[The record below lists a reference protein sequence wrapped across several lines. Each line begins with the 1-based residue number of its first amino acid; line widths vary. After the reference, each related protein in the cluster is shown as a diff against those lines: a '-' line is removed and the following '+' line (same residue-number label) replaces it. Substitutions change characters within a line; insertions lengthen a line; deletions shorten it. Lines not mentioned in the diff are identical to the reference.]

1 MKKIIVFLTLIVSLF
16 IGYGQPRTSSSS
28 RQTPSTA
35 TVRTPSTSRQQNVSY
50 STSRQR
56 SPQRPSTQ
64 SVTKP
69 STQQSRTVN
78 TQSSSVSSKR
88 PVGVV
93 TQQTTKPTNN
103 VRTNPQTNNTNNSK
117 RGGNRVPHDNY
128 GHRPG
133 HNHSHGSV
141 PPGYNPPPK
150 PQRHYPHKHH
160 YHHPHY
166 HRNIYLHRVYWN
178 PFVPVFYLDGF
189 WHYTH
194 NHYYIDY
201 DVRTTYVYAY
211 NNINTVQIIDY
222 VIDYRYTYCIQKIG
236 CDKYFRVYDNS
247 NRLIAQHKLH
257 WRYNEL
263 VYDHISGGVWCKG
276 NKDHFN
282 LLFIMDDSGTLV
294 CYSE

>member
-16 IGYGQPRTSSSS
+16 IGYGQPRTSSS
-28 RQTPSTA
+28 RQTSSTA
-35 TVRTPSTSRQQNVSY
+35 TGRTPSTSRQQNVSY

-56 SPQRPSTQ
+56 NPQRPSTQ

-69 STQQSRTVN
+69 STQQSRTV
-78 TQSSSVSSKR
+78 TTR

-103 VRTNPQTNNTNNSK
+103 VRTNPQTNNTNDSK

-133 HNHSHGSV
+133 HNPSHGSV

-150 PQRHYPHKHH
+150 PQHHYPHNHH

-166 HRNIYLHRVYWN
+166 HRDIYLHRVYWN

-189 WHYTH
+189 WLYTH

-201 DVRTTYVYAY
+201 GVRTTYVYAY
-211 NNINTVQIIDY
+211 NNVNTVQIIDY
-222 VIDYRYTYCIQKIG
+222 VIDDRYTYCIQKIG

-247 NRLIAQHKLH
+247 NRLIAQYKLH

-282 LLFIMDDSGTLV
+282 LFFIMDDSGTLV